1 MYNESKVLSMP
12 WKSRVKRHSERI
24 ASPTVVKKENRDF
37 TFQFLEL
44 L

>member
-24 ASPTVVKKENRDF
+24 GQRVVSPTVVKEENRDF
-37 TFQFLEL
+37 KF
-44 L
+44 